1 MNKRIRFISIII
13 IGIILLSIFSYISY
27 KLYNNY
33 LITKFITEQ
42 KELQI
47 NYNKEDI
54 ALIEED
60 IKDIKEI
67 KNDNLIELIAGCE
80 SDRDVKNKN
89 IEDLMKIKDNKNI
102 LNELIKQN
110 ENSIIVYDDLYK
122 GNILIFNRREKIFKS
137 IIKRF
142 EYNIQTWDNYL
153 KNKHYIYYDMSEVD
167 RFLINEY
174 KDTNEYISDSI
185 MLERERT
192 LKRFKANSKKII
204 QLQEQSKNINNI
216 ISKSSADIR
225 ILFEKYL
232 STINIIISKLEEINS
247 LDEKDLDVQ
256 KEVLKTVEEYKNKL
270 FEVREFLE
278 KKMYK

>member
-153 KNKHYIYYDMSEVD
+153 KNKHYIYYDVSEVD

-204 QLQEQSKNINNI
+204 QLQEQSKNINYI
-216 ISKSSADIR
+216 ISKSSADNR
-225 ILFEKYL
+225 MLFEKYL
-232 STINIIISKLEEINS
+232 STINTIISRLEEINS
-247 LDEKDLDVQ
+247 LDEKDLNAQ

-278 KKMYK
+278 KMMYK